1 MPFIYIVA
9 ESEGDALFYLTCA
22 ERIHGTA
29 FDFKFCESRRGSG
42 IAQARRMLR
51 YMLADVRNSHG
62 GGPGIFWIAAIDND
76 RAPQHPN
83 GARPLGTLTSAD
95 QRKTNRYTELLAEA
109 SSQHVT
115 DTGAIAVPVE
125 MIESWVLQALSP
137 GALLDLPA
145 FSEQEASLAITYY
158 RVNHHS
164 SPPPQLKDLAHAA
177 MRQRGCQNWY
187 EFLIE
192 VAGQLDATGLAQQS
206 RSFALFRDDLLRWS
220 LT

>member
-115 DTGAIAVPVE
+115 DTDAIAVPVE
-125 MIESWVLQALSP
+125 MIES
-137 GALLDLPA
+137 
-145 FSEQEASLAITYY
+145 
-158 RVNHHS
+158 
-164 SPPPQLKDLAHAA
+164 
-177 MRQRGCQNWY
+177 
-187 EFLIE
+187 
-192 VAGQLDATGLAQQS
+192 
-206 RSFALFRDDLLRWS
+206 
-220 LT
+220 